1 MIQAAHSRSINAMQ
15 KILGLPRN
23 VFFLG
28 LVSMFNDFSS
38 EMVQSVMPLFLTS
51 VLGAPIIMVGVIEGV
66 ADVIASTLKIFS
78 GWFSDKLNNRKSF
91 AVWGY
96 LLSVSTRP
104 FLMLSRG
111 YGNVFALRAIDRV
124 GKGMRDS
131 PRDALISESTT
142 PETISFSFGYHR
154 AMDAIGG
161 MLGPLAALFILSRT
175 FYSYKIVFAVAFAV
189 GILAVVSFLFVK
201 EIKRQDGAVTPRFDL
216 KLLRSNHRF
225 VVFLISV
232 FVFGLGALPLSL
244 MVLRSPEV
252 GLSKATV
259 PLFFFVASISFVLAA
274 IPFGKFADS
283 FGKRKM
289 VSLGFLSAFLAYML
303 LIVGHSFW
311 VLALAFVLIGF
322 YNAATDGIQ
331 RAMVIRLVDPQIRA
345 TGQGFL
351 NAAVGVSALFAGV
364 IGGWLWTYISAPA
377 AFVYAAAMS
386 FSGLVLFLVLMQVR
400 FREE

>member
-1 MIQAAHSRSINAMQ
+1 MQ

-38 EMVQSVMPLFLTS
+38 EMVQSVMPLFLTT

-66 ADVIASTLKIFS
+66 ADVVASALKIVS
-78 GWFSDKLNNRKSF
+78 GWLSDKFNNRKSF

-104 FLMLSRG
+104 FLMLSKG
-111 YGNVFALRAIDRV
+111 YGSVFALRAIDRV

-161 MLGPLAALFILSRT
+161 MLGPLAALAVLSYT
-175 FYSYKIVFAVAFAV
+175 FYSYKTVFAIAFGV
-189 GILAVVSFLFVK
+189 GVLAVISFLFVK
-201 EIKRQDGAVTPRFDL
+201 EIKRPEGSIAPRFDI
-216 KLLRSNHRF
+216 KLLRNNHRF

-232 FVFGLGALPLSL
+232 FVFGLGALPVPL
-244 MVLRSPEV
+244 MVLRAPEI

-259 PLFFFVASISFVLAA
+259 PLFFFIASISFVLAA

-289 VSLGFLSAFLAYML
+289 VSLGFLSAFLAYIL
-303 LIVGHSFW
+303 LVAGHNFW
-311 VLALAFVLIGF
+311 ALAIAFILIGF

-351 NAAVGVSALFAGV
+351 NAAVGVSALLAGT
-364 IGGWLWTYISAPA
+364 IGGGLWTYVGAKA

-386 FSGLVLFLVLMQVR
+386 FSGLILFLVLMQVR
-400 FREE
+400 FRE

>member
-1 MIQAAHSRSINAMQ
+1 MQ

-38 EMVQSVMPLFLTS
+38 EMVQSVMPLFLTT

-66 ADVIASTLKIFS
+66 ADVIASAFKILS
-78 GWFSDKLNNRKSF
+78 GWLSDKFNNRKSF

-104 FLMLSRG
+104 FLMLSQG
-111 YGNVFALRAIDRV
+111 YGSVFALRAIDRV

-142 PETISFSFGYHR
+142 SETISFSFGYHR

-161 MLGPLAALFILSRT
+161 MFGPLAALAVLSYT
-175 FYSYKIVFAVAFAV
+175 FYSYKTVFAIAFGV
-189 GILAVVSFLFVK
+189 GVLAVVSFLFVK
-201 EIKRQDGAVTPRFDL
+201 EIKRRDDTPAPRFDL
-216 KLLRSNHRF
+216 KLLRGNRRF

-244 MVLRSPEV
+244 VVLRAPEL

-259 PLFFFVASISFVLAA
+259 PLFFFIASISFVLAA

-289 VSLGFLSAFLAYML
+289 VSFGFLSAFLAYIL
-303 LIVGHSFW
+303 LVVGHSFW

-351 NAAVGVSALFAGV
+351 NAAVGISALLAGT
-364 IGGWLWTYISAPA
+364 IGGGLWTYVGAKS

-386 FSGLVLFLVLMQVR
+386 FSGLILFLVLMQVR
-400 FREE
+400 FIEE